1 MSCDYAAKLSDYRN
15 KGICGVAEQFD
26 TLDKVHEKLDVLCS
40 MIREAKHIVVHTG
53 AGISTSAG
61 IPDFRGP
68 NGVWTLEKQGRKRET
83 NVTFESAQPS
93 ITHMALVAMV
103 RAKLVHLIVS
113 QNVDGL
119 HLKSGLPREYLSEL
133 HGNVFMERCEK
144 CGNLLHPLRG
154 KLRDTVLDW
163 KDCLPKEDLEKA
175 DHHSSKADLSICLG
189 TTLQIVP
196 SGTLPLLTRRNKGKL
211 VICNL
216 QPTKYDDQADLL
228 IHSYVDNIMEGVMK
242 RLGMEIPEAPAV
254 LDRKIT
260 VSQDQ

>member
-1 MSCDYAAKLSDYRN
+1 MSCDYASKLSNYRN
-15 KGICGVAEQFD
+15 KGVCGVAEQFD
-26 TLDKVHEKLDVLCS
+26 SVGKVHEKLDVLCS
-40 MIREAKHIVVHTG
+40 MIQEAKCIVIHTG

-68 NGVWTLEKQGRKRET
+68 NGVWTLEKKGKKSET
-83 NVTFESAQPS
+83 SMTFELAQPT

-103 RAKLVHLIVS
+103 KAKIVQLIIS

-119 HLKSGLPREYLSEL
+119 HLKSGLPRDNLAEL

-144 CGNLLHPLRG
+144 CGKEFLRENAVETVGLKRTGNRCLGGGSRGNCRG

-163 KDCLPKEDLEKA
+163 KDCLPKEELEKA
-175 DHHSSKADLSICLG
+175 EHYSSKADLSICLG

-196 SGTLPLLTRRNKGKL
+196 SGTLPLLTKRNKGKL

-216 QPTKYDDQADLL
+216 QPTKYVRFA
-228 IHSYVDNIMEGVMK
+228 IIVV
-242 RLGMEIPEAPAV
+242 
-254 LDRKIT
+254 
-260 VSQDQ
+260 

>member
-144 CGNLLHPLRG
+144 CGKEFVREHAVATVGLKRTGNRCMGGGSRGICRG

-216 QPTKYDDQADLL
+216 QPTKYWLL
-228 IHSYVDNIMEGVMK
+228 FYRMI
-242 RLGMEIPEAPAV
+242 RL
-254 LDRKIT
+254 T
-260 VSQDQ
+260 C

>member
-1 MSCDYAAKLSDYRN
+1 MSCDYASKLSNYRN
-15 KGICGVAEQFD
+15 KGVCGVAEQFD
-26 TLDKVHEKLDVLCS
+26 SVDKVYEKLDVLCS
-40 MIREAKHIVVHTG
+40 MIQEAKCIVIHTG

-68 NGVWTLEKQGRKRET
+68 NGVWTLEKKGKKSET
-83 NVTFESAQPS
+83 SMTFELAQPT

-103 RAKLVHLIVS
+103 KAKIVQLIIS

-119 HLKSGLPREYLSEL
+119 HLKSGLPRDSLAEL

-144 CGNLLHPLRG
+144 CGKEFLRENAVETVGLKRTGNRCLGGGSRGNCRG

-163 KDCLPKEDLEKA
+163 KDCLPKEELEKA
-175 DHHSSKADLSICLG
+175 EHYSSKADLSICLG

-196 SGTLPLLTRRNKGKL
+196 SGTLPLLTKRNKGKL

-216 QPTKYDDQADLL
+216 QPTKYVRFA
-228 IHSYVDNIMEGVMK
+228 IIVV
-242 RLGMEIPEAPAV
+242 
-254 LDRKIT
+254 
-260 VSQDQ
+260 